1 VQAYPDL
8 RRAPDQYVHP
18 ASSADTTV
26 LPAFGG
32 PAQPPMIPD
41 GGPQVPEEDRLSGA
55 DLARPR
61 VLGYEIADDLF
72 LLMLD
77 DRSGRL
83 RVHGDV
89 VGAVLAAALLA
100 ELAAGDWIVVGDEAL
115 EPGPVAVRRER
126 VPVDA
131 LAHLTLETIL
141 GRRELRGV
149 REWIA
154 VLAGTA
160 ERDVAERLGRAKRI
174 SVKRRRGFGGGN
186 LYPPTNT
193 NDAAWPRA
201 RISDHCR
208 SRRRL
213 DFPDV
218 VLVGLC
224 HAAGLL
230 HNVLDDAPDGT
241 YEAAMRQVTDRL
253 AQRPSVTALLIALES
268 SVRADASALA

>member
-1 VQAYPDL
+1 MTYPRQPPGYLYPDRNRSPTHGIDRPAARSGDARPPAWRSQQPSAWDLVQAYPDL

-32 PAQPPMIPD
+32 PAQSPMIPD

-149 REWIA
+149 
-154 VLAGTA
+154 
-160 ERDVAERLGRAKRI
+160 
-174 SVKRRRGFGGGN
+174 
-186 LYPPTNT
+186 
-193 NDAAWPRA
+193 
-201 RISDHCR
+201 
-208 SRRRL
+208 
-213 DFPDV
+213 
-218 VLVGLC
+218 
-224 HAAGLL
+224 
-230 HNVLDDAPDGT
+230 
-241 YEAAMRQVTDRL
+241 
-253 AQRPSVTALLIALES
+253 
-268 SVRADASALA
+268 